1 MLHWIKNENIDG
13 FRCDVAG
20 NVPLDFWKQAIP
32 QLRKEKNIFMLAEA
46 WEPALLKDNLFDMA
60 YGWDGHHTLNKIAQG
75 KETVKNFDAYIE
87 KINKDYEANDILMN
101 FVDNHDEN
109 SWNGTIKSRLG
120 AAEEA
125 MTALTYVM
133 PGMPLIYS
141 GNEYGLE
148 HSLKFFEKDS
158 IPKTKGKQ
166 WELRAKLGKI
176 KNEMSALNGGK
187 NKAAYKKIT
196 ASNENVLAF
205 ERTKNGK
212 RVIYLANLSAQPVDV
227 TIPITGQF
235 KNLITGKPMGLN
247 ATQIYSMLPWQYY
260 ILTK

>member
-1 MLHWIKNENIDG
+1 
-13 FRCDVAG
+13 
-20 NVPLDFWKQAIP
+20 
-32 QLRKEKNIFMLAEA
+32 
-46 WEPALLKDNLFDMA
+46 
-60 YGWDGHHTLNKIAQG
+60 
-75 KETVKNFDAYIE
+75 
-87 KINKDYEANDILMN
+87 MN

-125 MTALTYVM
+125 MTALTYFM

-212 RVIYLANLSAQPVDV
+212 KVIYLANLSAQPVDV

-235 KNLITGKPMGLN
+235 KDLMTGKPMGLN